1 MMTWLLSHSHRH
13 YALREEEERLTPYQ
27 SQETSPSSELTPPNQ
42 PATTPQRQDRVVKAA
57 SLSGW
62 EFKIVR
68 AKHNI
73 FRDPAVF
80 QQLCEEEAQAG
91 WVLLEKFDDHRV
103 RFKRPIALRE
113 IINPEGLPF
122 DPYRTSYSSTG
133 DGARVGIA
141 IAFLLALIVPAYF
154 GYRLVGKTLEA
165 NQEHAPASS
174 SSAVPSPSPSI
185 GLPPLD
191 QLPALNKRQVPPDA
205 PLFDKSNAPH
215 SQENPSSTSQEGL

>member
-13 YALREEEERLTPYQ
+13 HALHEEEERLTPYQ
-27 SQETSPSSELTPPNQ
+27 SQETSPSSEFVPPAQPSTPPQ
-42 PATTPQRQDRVVKAA
+42 HQARAVKVAG
-57 SLSGW
+57 LSGW

-68 AKHNI
+68 AKRNI

-113 IINPEGLPF
+113 IINPDGLPF
-122 DPYRTSYSSTG
+122 DPYRTVYSSTG
-133 DGARVGIA
+133 DGARVGMA

-154 GYRLVGKTLEA
+154 GYRLVSNTLAA
-165 NQEHAPASS
+165 NREPPPSS
-174 SSAVPSPSPSI
+174 GSLTIPSPSPSI

-191 QLPALNKRQVPPDA
+191 QLPALNKRQLPSDA
-205 PLFDKSNAPH
+205 PLLDESRSPA
-215 SQENPSSTSQEGL
+215 SQEDPVPFQGGL